1 MIRYCQRHGKRRCK
15 IWVTAYIKEH
25 YNVMPA
31 ELAALEQLEFE
42 GDELNITGAIK
53 LLSYYF
59 GIPLAEIHRKFVLPP
74 TLSSQTT
81 VRDSGKHMMLNWGK

>member
-1 MIRYCQRHGKRRCK
+1 M
-15 IWVTAYIKEH
+15 
-25 YNVMPA
+25 
-31 ELAALEQLEFE
+31 EQPEFE
-42 GDELNITGAIK
+42 GDELNITGAIT
-53 LLSYYF
+53 LQQLSYYF